1 MRSHFVVV
9 ALLSATLLA
18 IPVFAQPQLMPP
30 QALDPLV
37 QRIALYPDSLLSQ
50 VLAASTYWDQIPDAA
65 RWADAHHYLQGQA
78 LADAITADH
87 VPWDPSVQALLPFP
101 SVLDMMADN
110 VGWTQQ
116 LGSVFLSQPNDVMDA
131 VQRERHMAY
140 DYGYLR
146 SNAQVI
152 VRSGPY
158 IEIVPLNPAWVY
170 VPVYDPAVV
179 FVRPRPGFFI
189 GGAINFGFGLNIGVW
204 FRPWGWGYSR
214 FSWADHH
221 VFINNAVWGRTW
233 ANRTTYVHPFRDPH
247 VPRPAPEW
255 RLGPTQA
262 GRENYHP
269 GWQRQEAGRPEVR
282 SQATARPAPA
292 GRPGSATQ
300 PAPTAHPAPNR
311 AQPVEQHQWQPRS
324 QAERQAPRNGHVVE
338 EHQAPARSGGHES
351 ERKH

>member
-1 MRSHFVVV
+1 MRSHFAVV
-9 ALLSATLLA
+9 ALLSATLLVA
-18 IPVFAQPQLMPP
+18 PVFAQPQLMPP
-30 QALDPLV
+30 PALDQLV

-78 LADAITADH
+78 LADAITGDQ

-101 SVLDMMADN
+101 SVLDMMASDM
-110 VGWTQQ
+110 GWTQQ
-116 LGSVFLSQPNDVMDA
+116 LGSAFLAQPNDVMDA

-158 IEIVPLNPAWVY
+158 IEIVPVNPAWVY
-170 VPVYDPAVV
+170 VPVYDPMVV

-214 FSWADHH
+214 FAWADHR
-221 VFINNAVWGRTW
+221 VFINNVVWNRTW
-233 ANRTTYVHPFRDPH
+233 ANRATYVHPFKDPH
-247 VPRPAPEW
+247 VPHPAPEW
-255 RLGPTQA
+255 RLGPAQA
-262 GRENYHP
+262 GRENQHP
-269 GWQRQEAGRPEVR
+269 GWQRQEGVRP
-282 SQATARPAPA
+282 TPARP
-292 GRPGSATQ
+292 
-300 PAPTAHPAPNR
+300 
-311 AQPVEQHQWQPRS
+311 QPVEQHQWQPRT
-324 QAERQAPRNGHVVE
+324 QAEREAPRNGHVLE
-338 EHQAPARSGGHES
+338 EHHAPAPSAGRAPEH
-351 ERKH
+351 RR